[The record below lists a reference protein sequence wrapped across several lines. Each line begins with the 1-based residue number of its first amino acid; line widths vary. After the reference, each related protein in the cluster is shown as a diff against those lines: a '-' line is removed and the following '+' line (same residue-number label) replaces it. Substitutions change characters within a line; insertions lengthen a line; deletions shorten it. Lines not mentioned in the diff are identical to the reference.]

1 MILRERQSMGPAV
14 FYPSQLRATACDADA
29 RFNSAGG
36 TRNPHST
43 VPVPPRFHS
52 GNGDRCTRAHC
63 ALSSRNPAGHLA
75 LIEIP

>member
-1 MILRERQSMGPAV
+1 MILRERHSIGPAA
-14 FYPSQLRATACDADA
+14 FHPSQLRATACHADVC
-29 RFNSAGG
+29 FNSGGG
-36 TRNPHST
+36 TPNPHST
-43 VPVPPRFHS
+43 VQVQPRFTP

>member
-1 MILRERQSMGPAV
+1 MILRERHSIGPAA
-14 FYPSQLRATACDADA
+14 FHPSHLRATACDADV
-29 RFNSAGG
+29 RFNSDGG

-43 VPVPPRFHS
+43 LPVPPRFTS
-52 GNGDRCTRAHC
+52 GNGGRCTPAHC